1 MPQLSSRLRHSRV
14 STPRRSGGLL
24 MQPSEVGEWQPPAHP
39 PARAVI
45 PPFYFCS
52 SFPLRPPPLASLVS
66 TTAIPSAIQLPS
78 RRRHLPTAPAT
89 TVATVLISISFRTSG
104 KMLITTS
111 SRGKII
117 AYFFAAIPF
126 YPIFALPKTRLI
138 PCRGSDSVAQLVEQ
152 YTFNV
157 WVLGSS
163 PSGITNKKRSL
174 QVNGFEGFSF
184 LRLHQKRPFKIA
196 FQ

>member
-1 MPQLSSRLRHSRV
+1 MAATGAPAGPRRHS
-14 STPRRSGGLL
+14 
-24 MQPSEVGEWQPPAHP
+24 
-39 PARAVI
+39 
-45 PPFYFCS
+45 PFFHFC

-66 TTAIPSAIQLPS
+66 TTATPSAIQLPS
-78 RRRHLPTAPAT
+78 RRRHHGRHRPHFHLFPRHRSTSFPTI
-89 TVATVLISISFRTSG
+89 V